1 MTAVVKLNPKDE
13 IAAPSPLGE
22 ADYTALLAL
31 SRELVP
37 TGFLPEHIKTPGQAV
52 AIILTGRELGM
63 APMRALRSLIMVK
76 GKVTENAD
84 SQLARFKSDGG
95 RAKFTTLDET
105 RAELALVHPN
115 GDTHTE
121 IFTLEDAKRAGLLSS
136 MGWQKF
142 PKAMLRSRAITAG
155 LKSVGWEG
163 GTGVYDPAE
172 LGVPLDG
179 EEATTVAVKLPKEL
193 PAAKAD
199 ADKLMPFGKR
209 KGERLGDIPSDQL
222 ASAMQWCQEK
232 GKFADLVT
240 AIENILLD
248 RADSAEGTLRGAEP
262 EYEPSTVAGSTVAKP
277 KGEFES
283 FKDSLEGSSDD
294 LPF

>member
-1 MTAVVKLNPKDE
+1 MTAVVKLDPKNE
-13 IAAPSPLGE
+13 IDAPAIGGE
-22 ADYTALLAL
+22 VDYTALMAL

-95 RAKFTTLDET
+95 RAKFTTLDEQS
-105 RAELALVHPN
+105 AVLALTHPN

-121 IFTLEDAKRAGLLSS
+121 TFTLEDAKRAGLLSS

-172 LGVPLDG
+172 LGVPLDN
-179 EEATTVAVKLPKEL
+179 EEAVTVAVKLPKEL
-193 PAAKAD
+193 PAAKPS
-199 ADKLMPFGKR
+199 ADKRMPFGKR
-209 KGERLGDIPSDQL
+209 KGERLGDIPAEEL
-222 ASAMQWCQEK
+222 ASALQWCRDK
-232 GKFADLVT
+232 GKFGDLV
-240 AIENILLD
+240 AALEEVLAD
-248 RADSAEGTLRGAEP
+248 RADAAQDTLEKGEP
-262 EYEPSTVAGSTVAKP
+262 EYEPSTVASATVQT
-277 KGEFES
+277 
-283 FKDSLEGSSDD
+283 FKESLEESDD
-294 LPF
+294 ESLPF